1 MIAFINE
8 KMKRSTDDN
17 ASSRSSSIHSVKK
30 QQKQNGAKVS
40 IVIYREVKRSNNPIN
55 HTSAPRVPSVR
66 GYPHDQ
72 SARPRPPAAARA
84 RGGGGGQREAR
95 RGALPGRPRPH
106 AGEQIDMYCIE
117 YTDV

>member
-1 MIAFINE
+1 ME
-8 KMKRSTDDN
+8 R
-17 ASSRSSSIHSVKK
+17 RYL
-30 QQKQNGAKVS
+30 
-40 IVIYREVKRSNNPIN
+40 VIYREVKRSSNISVN

-72 SARPRPPAAARA
+72 PARPRPPAAARA

-117 YTDV
+117 CTDV